1 MPCAAT
7 RLSALPIIDTRLT
20 RLRALPT
27 INTRLSAY
35 ASLASSIGAL
45 RAFTLQLRDKVC
57 FVCTLQ

>member
-1 MPCAAT
+1 M
-7 RLSALPIIDTRLT
+7 RLG
-20 RLRALPT
+20 ALPT

-35 ASLASSIGAL
+35 ASLTSSIGAL